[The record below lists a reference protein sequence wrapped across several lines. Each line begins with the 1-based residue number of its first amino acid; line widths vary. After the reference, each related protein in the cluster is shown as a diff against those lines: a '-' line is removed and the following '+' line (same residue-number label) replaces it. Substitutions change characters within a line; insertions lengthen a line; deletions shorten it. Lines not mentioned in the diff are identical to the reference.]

1 MVIEL
6 IKFREPKAYQYG
18 VMFYIDKNMLLETTS
33 TIKKYAMVDSY
44 NIRKSIAIEGPH
56 EILEVVREIQGYIE
70 TLIPGK
76 FKIFDT
82 LYVKINHLVKVPL
95 GVNLHLSF
103 DLFGVL
109 KKGED
114 LYLQMSVNHAID
126 NERLIWLAANA

>member
-1 MVIEL
+1 MVLEL
-6 IKFREPKAYQYG
+6 IKFREPKVYEYG
-18 VMFYIDKNMLLETTS
+18 VMFYLYKNISLETMS
-33 TIKKYAMVDSY
+33 TIKKYSVVDS
-44 NIRKSIAIEGPH
+44 NNVRKSIAIEDPH

-70 TLIPGK
+70 TLIPCK

-109 KKGED
+109 KIIIRIIRIII
-114 LYLQMSVNHAID
+114 N
-126 NERLIWLAANA
+126 